1 VADPTNK
8 TFAPSGALAV
18 ARQSHTATRL
28 SDGRVLIAGGLSPSG
43 TLASAEIYDPATGV
57 FSMTGPM
64 STGRFGHSAT
74 ALPDG
79 RALIV
84 GGWSGTLLNTSGQPS
99 SYQGQAVGNAE
110 IYDPASGTFT
120 AAGTL
125 NQASYAHG
133 AALRPD
139 GTVLVVGGS
148 NSASPVT
155 WAAFHRA
162 ALDRAELYDPRTKM
176 FTSAG
181 KMSVPRDGPTAT
193 TLAGGDVLIANGNAA
208 GLNENYTLGVVEIY
222 H

>member
-1 VADPTNK
+1 MLPGEVYEPASRSFSSAGMPANQRRFHTATLLASGKVLVAGGWYGTALATTEVADPTNK
-8 TFAPSGALAV
+8 TFAPSGALVV

-43 TLASAEIYDPATGV
+43 TLASAEIYDPATGM

-110 IYDPASGTFT
+110 IYDPASSTFT

-133 AALRPD
+133 AAP
-139 GTVLVVGGS
+139 
-148 NSASPVT
+148 P
-155 WAAFHRA
+155 AFQPELCGRGA
-162 ALDRAELYDPRTKM
+162 GFALQ
-176 FTSAG
+176 
-181 KMSVPRDGPTAT
+181 
-193 TLAGGDVLIANGNAA
+193 
-208 GLNENYTLGVVEIY
+208 
-222 H
+222 